1 MEPVVD
7 RARCLMYVHT
17 PRAVCMV
24 PTRRGAY
31 VDQGGPRRGQLEINC
46 LPTTVCGDSAW
57 DSVRGYIGS
66 GTALPPSRDV
76 CRLDKPGPFRLS
88 RDDVPGPF
96 WPKIAFLKPKLSTGM
111 IPAQPALF
119 GPRVNVLSQP
129 GGQPEG
135 FVHLSRDVSREVRRG
150 TTDSFKKV

>member
-57 DSVRGYIGS
+57 DSVRGYIGTRHWGS
-66 GTALPPSRDV
+66 CALSSRAAGVGSLAPSCV
-76 CRLDKPGPFRLS
+76 C
-88 RDDVPGPF
+88 
-96 WPKIAFLKPKLSTGM
+96 
-111 IPAQPALF
+111 
-119 GPRVNVLSQP
+119 
-129 GGQPEG
+129 
-135 FVHLSRDVSREVRRG
+135 
-150 TTDSFKKV
+150 